1 MKTTTKEYKTNIPK
15 FSLIREKTDFK
26 KIKITKSSDAANYA
40 YSFYENDI
48 DIIES
53 FFVLMLN
60 NANNTIGYVKISQGG
75 IAGTLVDALVIA
87 KYVVQSMAKSVILVH
102 NHPSG
107 KLEPSPA
114 DKEITQKIKK
124 GLQFLDVRVLDHII
138 LTPKDDE
145 SLKYFSFGDEGII

>member
-1 MKTTTKEYKTNIPK
+1 MKTTTTEYKTNIPK

-26 KIKITKSSDAANYA
+26 KIKITKSLDAAKFA
-40 YSFYENDI
+40 YNFYENDI

-75 IAGTLVDALVIA
+75 IASTLVDPLVVA

-107 KLEPSPA
+107 KLTPSQA
-114 DKEITQKIKK
+114 DKNLTEKIKN
-124 GLQFLDVRVLDHII
+124 GLKLLEVNVLDHII
-138 LTPKDDE
+138 LIPKE
-145 SLKYFSFGDEGII
+145 EKFIKYFSFGDEGII

>member
-102 NHPSG
+102 NHPS
-107 KLEPSPA
+107 
-114 DKEITQKIKK
+114 
-124 GLQFLDVRVLDHII
+124 R
-138 LTPKDDE
+138 
-145 SLKYFSFGDEGII
+145 